1 VNGGERHRGLQVV
14 MLLLNPYTNDT
25 RVEKEAASLRD
36 AGYRVT
42 ILALADENLP
52 RIEVRGGI
60 VVHRIPRPTWPPLLR
75 FFSHRRRML
84 TALQGLGPDI
94 IHADDTETLD
104 VAAIAAS
111 RLHVPFVYDAHEL
124 WLERV
129 RRDRSRVYWSLA
141 RAYFARIERR
151 YLRRAAACITVS
163 APIARHLEAAYG
175 LDEVAVVP
183 NYPQDE
189 PAPAER
195 ELRSLPGADEIPR
208 DAPIVLYLG
217 NATAGRGIE
226 YLIAAMARVPHGHLV
241 LLGAAEQ
248 GATVQRRALQ
258 YGVSDRVHAL
268 PRVAPDEV
276 VAYAASATIGVSPI
290 PPTSLSYRYSLPNK
304 LFQYMQAGLPV
315 VASDFPQ
322 VREIVE
328 ETGAGTTV
336 DPVDVRALATAIERY
351 LADPALR
358 REAGERGQRAVRERF
373 NWSVSAAVLREVYA
387 RVAEGRGT
395 G

>member
-1 VNGGERHRGLQVV
+1 
-14 MLLLNPYTNDT
+14 MLLLTPYTHDS

-42 ILALADENLP
+42 ILALADDNLP
-52 RIEVRGGI
+52 RIEVRAGI
-60 VVHRIPRPTWPPLLR
+60 SVHRIQRPTWPPLLR

-84 TALQGLGPDI
+84 KALKGLAPDI

-104 VAAIAAS
+104 VAAIGAS
-111 RLHVPFVYDAHEL
+111 RQHVPFVYDAHEL

-129 RRDRSRVYWSLA
+129 RRDRSRLYWALA
-141 RAYFARIERR
+141 QWYFARIEER
-151 YLRRAAACITVS
+151 YLRRAAAWMTVS
-163 APIARHLEAAYG
+163 PPIARHLERTYG
-175 LDEVAVVP
+175 LPEVRVVP
-183 NYPQDE
+183 NYPEDV
-189 PAPAER
+189 PAPAPR
-195 ELRSLPGADEIPR
+195 ELRSLPGADRIPR

-226 YLIAAMARVPHGHLV
+226 YLIGAMAQVRDAHLV

-248 GATVQRRALQ
+248 AESVQRRAAAA
-258 YGVSDRVHAL
+258 GVSDRVHAL
-268 PRVAPDEV
+268 PRVAPEEV

-322 VREIVE
+322 VREVVDQ
-328 ETGAGTTV
+328 TGAGTTV
-336 DPVDVRALATAIERY
+336 NPRDVPALAAAIARY
-351 LADPALR
+351 VDAPDLG
-358 REAGERGQRAVRERF
+358 REAGDRGRRAVQERF
-373 NWSVSAAVLREVYA
+373 NWSVSAAELRDIYR
-387 RVAEGRGT
+387 RVAQLRRAGLSRLSA
-395 G
+395 